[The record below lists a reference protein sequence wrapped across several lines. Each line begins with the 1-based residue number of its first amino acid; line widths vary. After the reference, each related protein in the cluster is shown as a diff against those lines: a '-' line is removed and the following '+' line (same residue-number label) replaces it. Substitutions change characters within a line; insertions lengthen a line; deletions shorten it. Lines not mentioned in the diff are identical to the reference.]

1 MSPVGVSES
10 THEALRPLSLK
21 EGKTMQDIIDKAV
34 EYYRR
39 KTFLQGLSEAFQAL
53 RANPEA
59 WQEYQEEM
67 TLWDNT
73 LQDSLEN
80 E

>member
-1 MSPVGVSES
+1 MSQVRVSES
-10 THEALRPLSLK
+10 THEALRSLSLK

-39 KTFLQGLSEAFQAL
+39 KTFLQGLSEDFQAL
-53 RANPEA
+53 RANPED
-59 WQEYQEEM
+59 WQEYQAEM

-73 LQDSLEN
+73 LQDGLEN